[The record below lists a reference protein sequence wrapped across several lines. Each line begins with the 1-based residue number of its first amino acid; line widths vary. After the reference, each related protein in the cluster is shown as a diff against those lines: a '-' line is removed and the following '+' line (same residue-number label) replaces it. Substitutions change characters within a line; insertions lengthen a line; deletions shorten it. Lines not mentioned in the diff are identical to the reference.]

1 MYSTSGSVS
10 GYGGETVLDGRR
22 KQKGIQNKARGNL
35 VQAQLV
41 KEIVEAAIAEAN
53 MDHVNP
59 KKKRRI
65 IGGEVRRKQ
74 VEKGGAE

>member
-1 MYSTSGSVS
+1 M
-10 GYGGETVLDGRR
+10 
-22 KQKGIQNKARGNL
+22 